1 VNVNEYISS
10 GIIESNVLGL
20 VSDAERQEF
29 EDYCAQYPEL
39 AEARDS
45 FERALES
52 TLQNEA
58 VTPPAHLKS
67 KIQTLLI
74 KPETEFEKS
83 HELKHTEA
91 PVHKMG
97 MWKWL
102 AAASVIL
109 LAFALFWGI
118 SNNNK
123 YNKIQESNRE
133 LKEKLDQHA
142 AELAE
147 LKKDASTLQKQGMKL
162 ASLQGTQNAPGS
174 FANIYW
180 DTTTKDVYL
189 LINNMPRP
197 PTQQQYQ
204 LWALISGKP
213 VDLGVIEYS
222 LWQKN
227 LLVKMK
233 NVHNAEAFAITLE
246 PKGGSVNP
254 TMDKMYVMGKL

>member
-1 VNVNEYISS
+1 MNVKEYISS
-10 GIIESNVLGL
+10 GIIESYVLGL

-45 FERALES
+45 FERALEA

-58 VTPPAHLKS
+58 VTPPTHLKT
-67 KIQTLLI
+67 KIETLLLS
-74 KPETEFEKS
+74 KETEFENS

-102 AAASVIL
+102 AAASMIL
-109 LAFALFWGI
+109 MACSIFWAI

-123 YNKIQESNRE
+123 NQDLQEANR
-133 LKEKLDQHA
+133 KLNEQLEQNTA
-142 AELAE
+142 LLAE

-162 ASLQGTQNAPGS
+162 ASLQGTQNAPGA

-197 PTQQQYQ
+197 ATEQQYQ
-204 LWALISGKP
+204 LWALIAGKP

-222 LWQKN
+222 LWQRN

-254 TMDKMYVMGKL
+254 TMEKMYVIGKL

>member
-1 VNVNEYISS
+1 MNVKEYISS
-10 GIIESNVLGL
+10 GIIESYVLGL

-45 FERALES
+45 FERALENS
-52 TLQNEA
+52 LQNDA
-58 VTPPAHLKS
+58 IAPPKELKA
-67 KIQTLLI
+67 KIETLI
-74 KPETEFEKS
+74 MEPRGEYDNEKS
-83 HELKHTEA
+83 SNNNEA
-91 PVHKMG
+91 QVYKMSS
-97 MWKWL
+97 WKWL

-109 LAFALFWGI
+109 MACALFWGI

-123 YNKIQESNRE
+123 YNKIQQSNRD

-197 PTQQQYQ
+197 ATMKQYQ

-233 NVHNAEAFAITLE
+233 NVHKAEAFAITLE

-254 TMDKMYVMGKL
+254 TMDKMYVIGKL